1 MRPVGP
7 GYLTHVPADEEPGSR
22 RLRGYRAKRRFERT
36 PEPQGAA
43 EGASAGAPRF
53 VVHEHHARRLHWDL
67 RIEHGGVL
75 LSFAVPRGIPA
86 DPARDNLA
94 VHTEDHPVEYLDFE
108 GEIPAGQYGAGTMR
122 IFDSGTYDL
131 HAFAESKITLTLH
144 GRRVRGRYS
153 LFRTK
158 GDDWM
163 IHRVDPP
170 QDPEWSPPPGDLR
183 PMLATTG
190 DAPPT
195 GPGWAWELKWD
206 GVRALGYVEGG
217 RLRLVSRSGND
228 VTARYPETRGLG
240 AALGARQAVLDG
252 EIVAFDDTGRPDFQ
266 RLQQRMHVDGPGRVQ
281 RLARDMPVT
290 YVLFDLLW
298 LDGHGLMDRPYDERR
313 EALLALGLGGPAWQV
328 PPHDVGDAT
337 VIVAVSGDFGLEGVI
352 AKRRDSRYEPGRR
365 SRAWVK
371 VRNHLRQELVV
382 GGWSPGAGSR
392 TGRIG
397 SLLVGYYATDR
408 GASGRRSFHYAGRV
422 GSGLSEAEVDRLE
435 AALRAHRRA
444 TSPFE
449 VGKPP
454 RGAVFVEPRVVV
466 EVRFSE
472 WTRAGILRQPVYL
485 GTRDDRDPREVVRE
499 T

>member
-1 MRPVGP
+1 M
-7 GYLTHVPADEEPGSR
+7 PAEEEIGS
-22 RLRGYRAKRRFERT
+22 RLRGYRAKRYFART
-36 PEPQGAA
+36 SEPQGAA
-43 EGASAGAPRF
+43 EGASATASRF

-67 RIEHGGVL
+67 RIEHDGVL
-75 LSFAVPRGIPA
+75 LSFAVPRGIPT
-86 DPARDNLA
+86 DPARNHLA

-108 GEIPAGQYGAGTMR
+108 GEIPVGQYGAGTMR

-144 GRRVRGRYS
+144 GRRVRGRYA

-158 GDDWM
+158 GEDWM

-170 QDPEWSPPPGDLR
+170 QDPAWSPLPSDLR
-183 PMLATTG
+183 PMLATSG

-206 GVRALGYVEGG
+206 GVRALAYVEGG
-217 RLRLVSRSGND
+217 RLRLVSRNGND

-252 EIVAFDDTGRPDFQ
+252 EIVAFDEAGRPDFE
-266 RLQQRMHVDGPGRVQ
+266 RLQPRIHVDPS
-281 RLARDMPVT
+281 RLKRLVHDVPVT

-298 LDGHGLMDRPYDERR
+298 LDGHSLMDRGYDERR
-313 EALLALGLGGPAWQV
+313 ATLLALGLRGPAWQV
-328 PPHDVGDAT
+328 PPHDFGDET
-337 VIVAVSGDFGLEGVI
+337 VMVTVSRDFMLEGVI

-382 GGWSPGAGSR
+382 GGWSPGARSR

-397 SLLVGYYATDR
+397 SLLVGYYKTDR
-408 GASGRRSFHYAGRV
+408 GVSGHRSFHYAGRV
-422 GSGLSEAEVDRLE
+422 GSGMSEAEVERLE
-435 AALRAHRRA
+435 AALQGHRRA
-444 TSPFE
+444 TSPFD

-454 RGAVFVEPRVVV
+454 GGAVFVEPLIIV

-472 WTRAGILRQPVYL
+472 WTRAGIMRQPVYL
-485 GTRDDRDPREVVRE
+485 GIRDDKDPRAVVRE